1 MIIRDLLS
9 VLPKYSDN
17 SGYDVVIN
25 FRTRNRGS
33 WLDWDGVRLGSIEE
47 KNLCYIYPF
56 KSFDELLSLE
66 VESIKVGKCL
76 VNGGFNESLQI
87 YTTTMDYLIRN
98 N

>member
-56 KSFDELLSLE
+56 KSCDENLFGIETHEGEYHTDEELDELCCNTRDVLL
-66 VESIKVGKCL
+66 L
-76 VNGGFNESLQI
+76 
-87 YTTTMDYLIRN
+87 DD
-98 N
+98 